1 MAAGARAATGNWLF
15 FLHADTKLGPGWSTE
30 IMKFVDEP
38 ENRFRAGYF
47 RFALDDIQPAARRLE
62 QIVHWRCQL
71 LNLPYGDQ
79 GLLINVDYY
88 DRLGGFPA
96 IPLFEDVALIR
107 KIPRHR
113 LQELS
118 CDAITSAVRYQRD
131 GYLIRPLKN
140 LSLLALYS
148 MGFPPSYLAT
158 LYK

>member
-1 MAAGARAATGNWLF
+1 M
-15 FLHADTKLGPGWSTE
+15 
-30 IMKFVDEP
+30 
-38 ENRFRAGYF
+38 
-47 RFALDDIQPAARRLE
+47 DDIQPAARRLE

-71 LNLPYGDQ
+71 VNLPYGDQ

>member
-1 MAAGARAATGNWLF
+1 M
-15 FLHADTKLGPGWSTE
+15 
-30 IMKFVDEP
+30 
-38 ENRFRAGYF
+38 
-47 RFALDDIQPAARRLE
+47 
-62 QIVHWRCQL
+62 
-71 LNLPYGDQ
+71 NLPYGDQ

-113 LQELS
+113 LQELP

-131 GYLIRPLKN
+131 GYFIRPLKN

-148 MGFPPSYLAT
+148 VGFPPNYLAT